1 MFKTY
6 TRKSIFAKINSLKID
21 AYSEFKLDINRIKNS
36 QIWKSYLPGQNSCKT
51 FPTPAS
57 LLSLPLIPSKYSI
70 GKLLF
75 RNLRLYKS

>member
-6 TRKSIFAKINSLKID
+6 TRKSILAKINSLKID

-51 FPTPAS
+51 FPTPAF